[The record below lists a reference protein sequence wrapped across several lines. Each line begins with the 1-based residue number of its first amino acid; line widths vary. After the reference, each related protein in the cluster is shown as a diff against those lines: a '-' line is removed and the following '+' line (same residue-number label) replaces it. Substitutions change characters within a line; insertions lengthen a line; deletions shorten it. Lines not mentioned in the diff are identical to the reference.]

1 MRVTRKMGAERAGV
15 SKESVSYVLNRS
27 RPVSDEIV
35 KRVMDA
41 VNELGY
47 VPDVMARSL
56 NNKNTMSVGVI
67 CNDLSNPYYS
77 EIISGIQECAE
88 RYGYTILIA
97 DATRSIRKT
106 MADMVSRRVDGICFL
121 VFPDKF
127 NFDYS
132 AVLDS
137 DIRIIVTHNVSF
149 HNPSI
154 CHLEPHFSM
163 GIREALLYLK
173 ECGHTEISMLSAF
186 SEEVEFDNRLTLF
199 QAEYR
204 ELFGREPKVFT
215 LTENFE
221 STLRSGKFLAEQFLL
236 EECRSTAVICTNDL
250 MAIGALQC
258 FRSRGIRV
266 PEDISIV
273 GIDDMIFSSLVTPRL
288 TTIGYNKREFGR
300 ALMELLYQNMSN
312 GAMQATLFP
321 LKLVVR
327 ESTMKIC

>member
-1 MRVTRKMGAERAGV
+1 M
-15 SKESVSYVLNRS
+15 
-27 RPVSDEIV
+27 
-35 KRVMDA
+35 
-41 VNELGY
+41 
-47 VPDVMARSL
+47 
-56 NNKNTMSVGVI
+56 
-67 CNDLSNPYYS
+67 
-77 EIISGIQECAE
+77 
-88 RYGYTILIA
+88 
-97 DATRSIRKT
+97 
-106 MADMVSRRVDGICFL
+106 
-121 VFPDKF
+121 
-127 NFDYS
+127 
-132 AVLDS
+132 
-137 DIRIIVTHNVSF
+137 
-149 HNPSI
+149 
-154 CHLEPHFSM
+154 
-163 GIREALLYLK
+163 
-173 ECGHTEISMLSAF
+173 
-186 SEEVEFDNRLTLF
+186 TLF

-300 ALMELLYQNMSN
+300 ALMELLYQNMTN
-312 GAMQATLFP
+312 GAIQDTLFP